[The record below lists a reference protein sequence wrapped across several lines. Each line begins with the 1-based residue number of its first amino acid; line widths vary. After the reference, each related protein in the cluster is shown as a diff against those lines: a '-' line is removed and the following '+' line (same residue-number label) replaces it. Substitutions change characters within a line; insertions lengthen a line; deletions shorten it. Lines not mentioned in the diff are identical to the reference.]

1 MGFGEIYVVK
11 IGFRELVLVT
21 AQGHEANPKSANLLL
36 KGRGASVELREAPG
50 FWGLEINFRS
60 FFCWRPV
67 VRPGNQ
73 STPNLHPVAC
83 CLAGAAFVCFRL
95 ALLKRFC
102 WLWIY

>member
-60 FFCWRPV
+60 FFLLAPRRSTWQP
-67 VRPGNQ
+67 
-73 STPNLHPVAC
+73 TPNLHPVAC

-102 WLWIY
+102 WLQIY

>member
-73 STPNLHPVAC
+73 RQIFTRLHVA
-83 CLAGAAFVCFRL
+83 LRAQ
-95 ALLKRFC
+95 LLFASDLRC
-102 WLWIY
+102 